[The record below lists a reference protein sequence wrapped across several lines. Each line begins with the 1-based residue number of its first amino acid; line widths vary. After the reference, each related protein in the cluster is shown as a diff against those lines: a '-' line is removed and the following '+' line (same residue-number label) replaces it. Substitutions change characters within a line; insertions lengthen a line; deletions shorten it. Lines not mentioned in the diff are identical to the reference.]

1 VRDCEECTAATCEG
15 CQIYQKILKDIEL
28 GEKIWQEALAW
39 KRLAAACLGVTNAKN
54 PQRFLP

>member
-15 CQIYQKILKDIEL
+15 CQIYQKILKDTEL

-39 KRLAAACLGVTNAKN
+39 EAAGGCMFGGD
-54 PQRFLP
+54 